1 MLHPL
6 EHPVS
11 RRAAARVPQLVRR
24 AFVADAP
31 LTIVGLGSLA
41 MLLVALV
48 GLIADP
54 TIITGVPAWLK
65 PLKFAVSIAVYS
77 FTLLWLL
84 GYVQG
89 HARLVKVVSFGTGLG
104 FVAELALIT
113 MQVVRGTTS
122 HFNFATPFDGFV
134 FERMRDFIVL
144 VFTMGLVAAVLLLR
158 QRLPDRVFAAALR
171 GGIGLSLLGMVVAIL
186 MTVPL
191 PMTRAAFT
199 GVGGGGHS
207 VGVAD
212 GGPGLPLVGW
222 STVGGDLRAA
232 HFIGLHAMQLLPLL
246 GWVLARRRF
255 DWLGD
260 GTRLALVRIA
270 GLAYLGLVLLLTWQA
285 LRGQSIV
292 APDGLTLAVA
302 GALLAVTA
310 LAVGITLGVGRRGKY
325 GMMAGG

>member
-1 MLHPL
+1 MFHPL
-6 EHPVS
+6 ERPMI
-11 RRAAARVPQLVRR
+11 RRTVPALPHLVRR
-24 AFVADAP
+24 AFAANAP
-31 LTIVGLGSLA
+31 LTIVGLGSVA
-41 MLLVALV
+41 MLCVALV
-48 GLIADP
+48 GLLVDP

-77 FTLLWLL
+77 FTFIWLL
-84 GYVQG
+84 GYVWG
-89 HARLVKVVSFGTGLG
+89 HARLVTVVSFGTALG

-113 MQVVRGTTS
+113 TQVVRGTTS
-122 HFNFATPFDGFV
+122 HFNLATPFDAFL
-134 FERMRDFIVL
+134 FQRMRDFIVL

-158 QRLPDRVFAAALR
+158 QRLPDRAFAAALR
-171 GGIGLSLLGMVVAIL
+171 GGIGLSLLGMAVAIL

-191 PMTRAAFT
+191 PMTRAAFV
-199 GVGGGGHS
+199 GAGGGAHS

-232 HFIGLHAMQLLPLL
+232 YFIGLHALQLLPLL
-246 GWVLARRRF
+246 GWMLSRRRF
-255 DWLGD
+255 AGLGD
-260 GTRLALVRIA
+260 GVRLALVRIA

-310 LAVGITLGVGRRGKY
+310 LAVGVTVAIGRR
-325 GMMAGG
+325 AGGRVAMG